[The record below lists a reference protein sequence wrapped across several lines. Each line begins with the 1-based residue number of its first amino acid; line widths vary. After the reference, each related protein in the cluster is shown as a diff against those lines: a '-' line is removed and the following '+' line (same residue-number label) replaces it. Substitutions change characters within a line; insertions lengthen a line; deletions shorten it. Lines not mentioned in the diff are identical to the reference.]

1 MDTVDLETYMI
12 TATYSD
18 ATQYSDD
25 VYPYENGCTK
35 RSVVSLSTPL
45 NGTQIYDK
53 YIKPR
58 LADPEIFNFYYNR
71 QGYSGVTYDPTKTLT
86 TQEKI

>member
-35 RSVVSLSTPL
+35 RSVVSLPNKFEWNTNL
-45 NGTQIYDK
+45 
-53 YIKPR
+53 
-58 LADPEIFNFYYNR
+58 R
-71 QGYSGVTYDPTKTLT
+71 QVY
-86 TQEKI
+86 